1 MGEIFKN
8 ERPLEPLQFT
18 GERMTSA
25 MSGQIEYEH
34 LHRYLF
40 ARSLVR
46 GLDVADVACGE
57 GYGAALLSQTANSV
71 VGVEIDA
78 DTVRHASSSYIRQ
91 NLDFV
96 QGDARAIPRPDASA
110 DVVVSFETIEHFYE
124 HDRFIAEIRRI
135 LRPSGRLLISS
146 PDRDVYSPLGGRVN
160 SFHVNE
166 LSRGEFERLLL
177 KNFEHVAL
185 YSQRPLTGSAM
196 LADGGAR
203 PHSAVTFEKRN
214 EHFEASAGL
223 PRAYYVVAIAS
234 DAPIEE
240 DVSSVYI
247 DTSEVDLPRTL
258 SLKLEQSSLK
268 LEQSRAE
275 YDGARERAELASR
288 ARDAAEGQLD
298 ALRHQL
304 EETKREVEVFR
315 KTAAQDAAALSAARA
330 DIERVLTDLESTR
343 SDKVSALLLADER
356 AAALERE
363 LAAAGAN
370 AAAQLLQSQEAH
382 SAIQGQLLEQRN
394 AHHQDLSALRLMEK
408 SRSWRVTAPLRRL
421 AMVLRGRSLVG
432 RAARVLYWAITL
444 QLPGHLRRWARLR
457 RDARTIVASGLFDT
471 HWYVRQAPNLGDA
484 MADPLGHYMRRGRFI
499 GLDPH
504 PLFSAAHYR
513 SQLAQHG
520 LAPPAPSADLLA
532 HFLREGSQGEADPHP
547 WFSVRYYK
555 SQFDQLETNPL
566 VHYLTIGASAGV
578 SPHPYFDGSW
588 YAKRYEIDG
597 SENPLVHFV
606 TAGSE
611 RGYEPNPGKFL
622 ARTRLRRD
630 TLGLDTPTCD
640 LRLAVGVVT
649 FNSGSAELARCLAS
663 VEVAVERAA
672 PSSGSRLW
680 LIDNGSATAPGL
692 VSRFDPEILPSR
704 GNVGFG
710 AAHNMLM
717 DAAFADG
724 ASLYI
729 AVNPDGFLHP
739 DCLASLARMANATHG
754 RALIEALQFPDEH
767 PKVYDAVDFET
778 PWASG
783 ACLAIPRRI
792 YRAIGGFD
800 EALFMYCE
808 DVDLSWRARIA
819 GFEVKTC
826 PMALFYHSI
835 ADRDP
840 SHGAESLLLRSGLIL
855 ARKWNAPDTFTK
867 NIEARLDAINAP
879 FPDLPHI
886 EAVSHGS
893 AVPEFSYMFHF
904 APVRW

>member
-78 DTVRHASSSYIRQ
+78 DTVRHAAASYRRQ
-91 NLDFV
+91 NLEFV
-96 QGDARAIPRPDASA
+96 QGDARAVPRPDASA
-110 DVVVSFETIEHFYE
+110 DVVVSFETIEHFFE
-124 HDRFIAEIRRI
+124 HDLFIAEIRRI

-177 KNFEHVAL
+177 KNFGHVAM
-185 YSQRPLTGSAM
+185 YSQRPLIGSAM

-214 EHFEASAGL
+214 EHLEVSAGL
-223 PRAYYVVAIAS
+223 PRAFYAVAIAS
-234 DAPIEE
+234 DVPIEE

-247 DTSEVDLPRTL
+247 DTSEVDLPQTL
-258 SLKLEQSSLK
+258 SLK

-275 YDGARERAELASR
+275 YDGARERAELAVR

-298 ALRHQL
+298 VLRHQL
-304 EETKREVEVFR
+304 EETRREVEASR
-315 KTAAQDAAALSAARA
+315 NTAAQDATALSAARA
-330 DIERVLTDLESTR
+330 DIERVLADLESTR
-343 SDKVSALLLADER
+343 SEKEWALKLAAER

-370 AAAQLLQSQEAH
+370 AAAELIQSQEAH
-382 SAIQGQLLEQRN
+382 SAVHRQLLEQRY
-394 AHHQDLSALRLMEK
+394 AHDQALSALRLMET
-408 SRSWRVTAPLRRL
+408 SRSWRVTAPLRKL
-421 AMVLRGRSLVG
+421 AAVLRGRSLVG
-432 RAARVLYWAITL
+432 RAARVLYWTVTL
-444 QLPGHLRRWARLR
+444 QLPGHMRRWARLR
-457 RDARTIVASGLFDT
+457 RDARTIVGSGLFDT

-504 PLFSAAHYR
+504 PLFSVVHYR

-520 LAPPAPSADLLA
+520 LATPAPSVDLLA
-532 HFLREGSQGEADPHP
+532 HFVREGSQGEADPHP
-547 WFSVRYYK
+547 WFSARYYR
-555 SQFDQLETNPL
+555 SQFDRLETNPL
-566 VHYLTIGASAGV
+566 VHYLTTGASAGV
-578 SPHPYFDGSW
+578 SPHPNFDGSW
-588 YAKRYEIDG
+588 YAKRYEIDR

-606 TAGSE
+606 TVGSE

-630 TLGLDTPTCD
+630 TLGLDTPTGD

-649 FNSGSAELARCLAS
+649 FNGDPDELARCLAS
-663 VEVAVERAA
+663 VELALERAA
-672 PSSGSRLW
+672 PSAGSRLW
-680 LIDNGSATAPGL
+680 LVDNGSATDPGL
-692 VSRFDPEILPSR
+692 VDRFSPKIVPSR

-710 AAHNMLM
+710 AAHNLLM
-717 DAAFADG
+717 DAAFADD
-724 ASLYI
+724 ASVYV

-739 DCLASLARMANATHG
+739 DCLANLARMVTATHG
-754 RALIEALQFPDEH
+754 RALVEALQFPDEH
-767 PKVYDAVDFET
+767 PKAYDAVDFET

-783 ACLAIPRRI
+783 ACLAIPRLVH
-792 YRAIGGFD
+792 RAIGGFD

-826 PMALFYHSI
+826 PMALFYHSV

-840 SHGAESLLLRSGLIL
+840 SHGAELLLLRSGLIL
-855 ARKWNAPDTFTK
+855 GRKWNAPHAFIR
-867 NIEARLDAINAP
+867 NIEDRLEAIGEP
-879 FPDLPHI
+879 VPDLPHI

-893 AVPEFSYMFHF
+893 TVPEFSYMFHF